1 MNFKVGF
8 KLVWILILMICHS
21 TLSAQ
26 IHKRLIIDKINSN
39 YTKTLKLP
47 VNARIVTISDD
58 IIILKIDS
66 ISNNLIYGNSG
77 KDSISLSQIKCIH
90 TRGLIEFIKF
100 TALTGSSAYMAG
112 LLIFSVYALNYPIFK
127 DSPNGNIAY
136 VGLGFTG
143 LFAGLSTLIYHY
155 PRTRFP
161 SKKFHFKT
169 E

>member
-1 MNFKVGF
+1 LIKKNDGL
-8 KLVWILILMICHS
+8 KLRS
-21 TLSAQ
+21 
-26 IHKRLIIDKINSN
+26 IN
-39 YTKTLKLP
+39 LP
-47 VNARIVTISDD
+47 VNCRIITIEEN
-58 IIILKIDS
+58 IVYLKIDS
-66 ISNNLIYGNSG
+66 ISNGKIYGNKG
-77 KDSISLSQIKCIH
+77 KDSLNLDLVKCIH
-90 TRGLIEFIKF
+90 TRGIKEFIKF

-136 VGLGFTG
+136 VGLAFTG
-143 LFAGLSTLIYHY
+143 FFAGLSTLIYHY